1 METQSRLANSHPL
14 AVPLR
19 GRVGGSYLVSSSYKG
34 TYWIQTHPHDLI
46 LINSLKTFSLNRV
59 THPKVL
65 GVRALTSEFW
75 RGHKIVYASGYCQN

>member
-1 METQSRLANSHPL
+1 MASFSLCPQVLIPMCLSVVLI
-14 AVPLR
+14 
-19 GRVGGSYLVSSSYKG
+19 SSSYKG